1 MTIASRRLSLEEYE
15 GIDSLL
21 EDSRQSMKDRE
32 MELSKTFD
40 IIEVDLSLL
49 GATGV
54 EDQLQEGVPETLESL
69 KAAGIKVRKVLI
81 I

>member
-1 MTIASRRLSLEEYE
+1 
-15 GIDSLL
+15 
-21 EDSRQSMKDRE
+21 MKDRE

-54 EDQLQEGVPETLESL
+54 EDQLQEGVPETLESF
-69 KAAGIKVRKVLI
+69 KAAGIKVRKELVI
-81 I
+81 

>member
-54 EDQLQEGVPETLESL
+54 EDQLQEGVPETLESF
-69 KAAGIKVRKVLI
+69 KAAGIKVRKELVI
-81 I
+81 